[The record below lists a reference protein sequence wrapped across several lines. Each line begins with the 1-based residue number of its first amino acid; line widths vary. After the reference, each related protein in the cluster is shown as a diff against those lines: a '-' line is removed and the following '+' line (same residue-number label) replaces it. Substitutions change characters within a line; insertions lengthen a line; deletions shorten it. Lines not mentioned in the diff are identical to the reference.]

1 MGRGAIKEKVRFYTE
16 MVKLG
21 TVASITVSGGGVS
34 LLLNLD
40 SGLKAIL
47 FLLSILLALS
57 SVVFTVSSFLKSLDY
72 MRELERLDEGG
83 E

>member
-1 MGRGAIKEKVRFYTE
+1 MDREALKERIKFYTE

-21 TVASITVSGGGVS
+21 TAVSIAVGGGSVG

-40 SGLKAIL
+40 SGLKAVL
-47 FLLSILLALS
+47 FLLSILLVLS
-57 SVVFTVSSFLKSLDY
+57 SVVFTVSSFLEALDCL
-72 MRELERLDEGG
+72 RKLERMDEGG

>member
-1 MGRGAIKEKVRFYTE
+1 MDKEGVKERVRFYTE

-21 TVASITVSGGGVS
+21 TVASITVGGGGVS

-40 SGLKAIL
+40 NGLKAIL
-47 FLLSILLALS
+47 FLLSILLVLS
-57 SVVFTVSSFLKSLDY
+57 SAVFTVSSFLKALDY
-72 MRELERLDEGG
+72 IRELERLDKGG

>member
-1 MGRGAIKEKVRFYTE
+1 MGKEAIKEKVRFYTE

-21 TVASITVSGGGVS
+21 TVASITVGGGGVS

-57 SVVFTVSSFLKSLDY
+57 SAVFTVSSFLKALDY

>member
-1 MGRGAIKEKVRFYTE
+1 MKVLEEKIRFYTE

-21 TVASITVSGGGVS
+21 TIASITIGGGSAS
-34 LLLNLD
+34 LLLSMD

-47 FLLSILLALS
+47 FLLSVVLTMSA
-57 SVVFTVSSFLKSLDY
+57 VVFTVSSFLKALDY
-72 MRELERLDEGG
+72 MKELEKLEKGG

>member
-21 TVASITVSGGGVS
+21 TVASITVGGGGVS

-57 SVVFTVSSFLKSLDY
+57 SVAFTVSSFLKSLDY
-72 MRELERLDEGG
+72 MRELERLNEGG

>member
-1 MGRGAIKEKVRFYTE
+1 MGREAVKEKVRFYTE

-21 TVASITVSGGGVS
+21 TVASITVGGGGVS

-40 SGLKAIL
+40 SGVKAIL

-57 SVVFTVSSFLKSLDY
+57 SAIFTVSSFLKALDY